1 MAAKL
6 WFPLVYGLAGLND
19 KKGATIKLHVLT
31 SSIQK
36 LKLIWR
42 DGQFTY
48 TLTLSSRDGQFTYTL
63 TLPSRRLKETET

>member
-36 LKLIWR
+36 LKLI
-42 DGQFTY
+42 
-48 TLTLSSRDGQFTYTL
+48 
-63 TLPSRRLKETET
+63 